1 MAIKQFT
8 SAKLK
13 NGGVIKLST
22 INETLIDTYWGIGL
36 TNQTLSTIG
45 LVEGS
50 KLFTDNVSPT
60 YELSNGSTFQSTLER
75 YNMRN
80 ITAVNSVGVTLL
92 SSYGFNCYDN
102 YLWIIGGIR
111 ESDGAYY
118 FGFVFKNGSGNQYGF
133 DVSTVDRPNSS
144 YNAKNFWD
152 GSASDSKDVFDI
164 NGGAS
169 TTGGGGGDFD
179 NTSQPV
185 DFPDLPQISAVDSG
199 FITLYNPTL
208 AQLQELSSFM
218 WSTDFVDNLLKLWS
232 DPMETI
238 LNLSLVPLNIPS
250 TVERDVVVGNVSTG
264 INMGQANNQFMY
276 VDCGTINVN
285 EYWGAYLDYS
295 PYTKLSI
302 VLPYV
307 GTHQLNIDECMGK
320 SVHVKYIV
328 DILSGAC
335 VAFVKCGESV
345 LYSFSGNCATNIPV
359 TSANYS
365 RTMQAILSG
374 VTSTL
379 GSAVTGNPVGIASGV
394 GSMAGAIATCKP
406 SIERS
411 GSLGGN
417 VGLLA
422 HQYPYLI
429 LERPRQCVPEKQN
442 EYSGYPSFITESLA
456 NISGFTVVDRINL
469 KNVNIT
475 EQEKNELIEILKGG
489 VYF

>member
-13 NGGVIKLST
+13 NGGVVKLST
-22 INETLIDTYWGIGL
+22 VSEEIIIRSWGGSVSGL
-36 TNQTLSTIG
+36 TLSDMGFIG
-45 LVEGS
+45 GS
-50 KLFTDNVSPT
+50 KLFTANVSPT
-60 YELSNGSTFQSTLER
+60 YELSNGSTFQSTLYRE
-75 YNMRN
+75 NNRN
-80 ITAVNSVGVTLL
+80 ITMKNPNGYYLENAW
-92 SSYGFNCYDN
+92 GFQCYDN
-102 YLWIIGGIR
+102 ELYLIGGIR
-111 ESDGAYY
+111 DDVYYYGIITKFSGGIYYIRISNHVMTES
-118 FGFVFKNGSGNQYGF
+118 
-133 DVSTVDRPNSS
+133 
-144 YNAKNFWD
+144 FWK
-152 GSASDSKDVFDI
+152 GSASDSKDVFDV
-164 NGGAS
+164 NGGSS

-185 DFPDLPQISAVDSG
+185 DFPSLPSISAVDSG

-208 AQLQELSSFM
+208 PQLQQLSSFM
-218 WSTDFVDNLLKLWS
+218 WSTDFVDNLLKLWA

-238 LNLSLVPLNIPS
+238 LNLSLVPVNIPS
-250 TVERDVVVGNVSTG
+250 SVNRDVVVGNVSTG
-264 INMGQANNQFMY
+264 INMGQADSQFMY

-320 SVHVKYIV
+320 SVHVKYII

-374 VTSTL
+374 VTSAV
-379 GSAVTGNPVGIASGV
+379 GGAVTGNPVGIASGV
-394 GSMAGAIATCKP
+394 GSVAGAVATCKP

-442 EYSGYPSFITESLA
+442 EYSGYPAFITEKLS

-469 KNVNIT
+469 QNVNIT
-475 EQEKNELIEILKGG
+475 EPEKAELIDILKRG